1 MPSWKKVVASGSD
14 ASFSSVFVDSFVS
27 ASSFKGSFTGSL
39 QGTASQAISSSY
51 ALTASYALISTEPI
65 IVTSPGGIYYIN
77 GVAKPVLTFVPG
89 QNYRF
94 DTTAVDGH
102 HPFKFSLTANG
113 PIQYTYGVT
122 SGSGFIEINV
132 DYATSSSLFY
142 YCTIHS
148 GMGNQANTLR
158 DENLIHNS
166 QTSSMSVL
174 SASYAYTASSAT
186 NAAQAISASYSYTAS
201 SATNA
206 AQAISASYA
215 YTASSATNS
224 EQAISASYAFTASSA
239 ISAYTA
245 SSAINANTA
254 LTASSADTFLV
265 RNDITA
271 SSALITGTLTAQTL
285 VVQTVSSSIVYSSG
299 SNTFGNALI
308 DRQTFTG
315 SVDITG
321 SLTVNGSEAIL
332 TNQTASMAVASAIS
346 ASYAYTASSAVS
358 ASLAQTASYVTSA
371 ETASYVVN
379 AVSASY
385 AYTASSAISAY
396 TASSAVSAS
405 QSISSSYAYTASS
418 AETSFSSISSSFA
431 LTASYALNGGAA
443 GFPFTGSAQI
453 TGSLG
458 VTGSFSVN
466 GNTGQTVFASNADTL
481 VISGSLI
488 VTGSTSLTGSLS
500 VRGGITGSLFGTASW
515 AQNAVSASQSVSS
528 SYALTASY
536 ALFAENGGGG
546 GVSAIYI
553 LDEGVVQGTASYF
566 DFTGA
571 GVTAT
576 VNAGT
581 ASINIPGGGGGSN
594 TNSQNAILNQTSPA
608 LTWSFS
614 HNLSTLYPVFTIYDN
629 EDNVIIPQKIHAE
642 TTSSAFI
649 YFSSART
656 GTAVASKGGDITS
669 ASFAATASLA
679 YFAISASQAATAS
692 SANTF
697 VVRNNLTASNA
708 LITGTLTAQTLVVQ
722 TVTSSIVYSSGSN
735 RFGSELTDRQTF
747 TGSVDIT
754 GSLIVNESSVILT
767 NQTSSMS
774 VLSASFASNGGVTQ
788 ILAGA
793 NVTIAPTNGKGQV
806 TISSTGGAGP
816 FFNTATGSY
825 GSFYD
830 TTTQT
835 NPVANIPRSMSF
847 NTTDI
852 TNGVSISG
860 STSPFNTYIK
870 TENAGVYDIQF
881 SAQIDKT
888 DSGADEIVIWLAKNG
903 TALADTATTLTLTGN
918 NDKQVAAWNWFVNS
932 AANDYYQIIWYSADT
947 DLRIL
952 AETAGGG
959 HPGIPSVIA
968 TVNRVDQFLSNS
980 GSFSGSFSGALTG
993 SLFGTASWA
1002 QNASTASYVVAAQTA
1017 SYVANAVSS
1026 SYAYTA
1032 SSAISSSLAETAS
1045 YVITA
1050 QTASYVA
1057 NAVSSSYAFTASSAI
1072 NASASLTSVSSSYAL
1087 TASYA
1092 LNGGGGGVSA
1102 IYIQDEGVTQGTAS
1116 YFNFTGAGVTAT
1128 VTDSTASINIT
1139 GGGSGISGLSTTFT
1153 QSVAATEWTFVHN
1166 LNTRYPLIQVYDTTY
1181 NQVTP
1186 QYVSSSTADTVIIGF
1201 GIATAGYAVASNGG
1215 TLYVTGSNVILDQA
1229 VAAATWSFNHN
1240 LNTQY
1245 PIFQVFDSENEVI
1258 IPERIVATDATSSLF
1273 YFPSPVAGKA
1283 VASVGGISGSM
1294 GSGVGFPFS
1303 GSAVITG
1310 SFLVSQ
1316 SFVDFSNTTGVTG
1329 SFSGSLFGTASYA
1342 TFALSASF
1350 APGFTTNM
1358 SQSVAATTWSFTH
1371 NLNTINPIVQVYDL
1385 TNAQIIPN
1393 QIVGMNNSTAEIR
1406 FDYAQAGYAVASNGG
1421 GLYVTGS
1428 TSTLVQTVGA
1438 VTWSFTHN
1446 LNNKYN
1452 TYEVYDDSDV
1462 VIIPSGIKAIDTNSA
1477 ELYFATSQTG
1487 RAVAQF
1493 SGINGAPNATTAS
1506 YAVSASFTT
1515 NAATASYLNP
1525 IANSFVVLTQVS
1537 QSLNFVDDAAAQAG
1551 GVPLGGLY
1559 RNGNFILIRLS

>member
-14 ASFSSVFVDSFVS
+14 ASFSSLTVDTYVS
-27 ASSFKGSFTGSL
+27 ASSFNGSFTGSL

-94 DTTAVDGH
+94 DTTAVDAS
-102 HPFKFSLTANG
+102 HPFKFSLTPNG
-113 PIQYTYGVT
+113 PTQYTYGVT

-224 EQAISASYAFTASSA
+224 EQAISASYAYTASSA
-239 ISAYTA
+239 INSLSSSYAYTASSAVSAYTA
-245 SSAINANTA
+245 SSAINAKTA
-254 LTASSADTFLV
+254 LTASSADTFFV

-271 SSALITGTLTAQTL
+271 SSALITGTITAQTL

-299 SNTFGNALI
+299 SNTFGNALT

-315 SVDITG
+315 SVNITG

-346 ASYAYTASSAVS
+346 ASYAYTASSAISSSYAYTASSAVS
-358 ASLAQTASYVTSA
+358 ASLSQTASYVITA
-371 ETASYVVN
+371 QTASYVVN

-405 QSISSSYAYTASS
+405 QSVSSSYAYTASS
-418 AETSFSSISSSFA
+418 AINASASLIAVSSSYA
-431 LTASYALNGGAA
+431 LTASYALNAGASS
-443 GFPFTGSAQI
+443 GFPFSGSAQI

-466 GNTGQTVFASNADTL
+466 GNTGQTVFASDADTL

-488 VTGSTSLTGSLS
+488 ITGSASITGSLKVS
-500 VRGGITGSLFGTASW
+500 GSITGSLFGTASS
-515 AQNAVSASQSVSS
+515 AVSSSYAYTASSAVSS

-536 ALFAENGGGG
+536 ALFAANGGGG
-546 GVSAIYI
+546 GVTAINV
-553 LDEGVVQGTASYF
+553 LDEGVLQGTASYF

-608 LTWSFS
+608 VTWSFS

-642 TTSSAFI
+642 TTASAFI
-649 YFSSART
+649 YFSSARS

-679 YFAISASQAATAS
+679 NFATSASYSYTASSAISSSLAQTASYVLNAISASQAATAS

-708 LITGTLTAQTLVVQ
+708 LITGTITAQTLIVQ

-735 RFGSELTDRQTF
+735 LFGNALTDTQTF
-747 TGSVDIT
+747 TGSVNIT
-754 GSLIVNESSVILT
+754 GSSVNLKDGAFSGSGANLFGIPATGITGLNLSQISSGSVSASISPNFGLLINTSVSASNFTGSFTGSLAGIA
-767 NQTSSMS
+767 TSASY
-774 VLSASFASNGGVTQ
+774 ASFA
-788 ILAGA
+788 
-793 NVTIAPTNGKGQV
+793 
-806 TISSTGGAGP
+806 
-816 FFNTATGSY
+816 
-825 GSFYD
+825 
-830 TTTQT
+830 
-835 NPVANIPRSMSF
+835 
-847 NTTDI
+847 
-852 TNGVSISG
+852 
-860 STSPFNTYIK
+860 
-870 TENAGVYDIQF
+870 
-881 SAQIDKT
+881 
-888 DSGADEIVIWLAKNG
+888 
-903 TALADTATTLTLTGN
+903 LT
-918 NDKQVAAWNWFVNS
+918 
-932 AANDYYQIIWYSADT
+932 
-947 DLRIL
+947 
-952 AETAGGG
+952 
-959 HPGIPSVIA
+959 
-968 TVNRVDQFLSNS
+968 
-980 GSFSGSFSGALTG
+980 
-993 SLFGTASWA
+993 
-1002 QNASTASYVVAAQTA
+1002 
-1017 SYVANAVSS
+1017 S
-1026 SYAYTA
+1026 SY
-1032 SSAISSSLAETAS
+1032 SL
-1045 YVITA
+1045 
-1050 QTASYVA
+1050 
-1057 NAVSSSYAFTASSAI
+1057 
-1072 NASASLTSVSSSYAL
+1072 
-1087 TASYA
+1087 
-1092 LNGGGGGVSA
+1092 
-1102 IYIQDEGVTQGTAS
+1102 
-1116 YFNFTGAGVTAT
+1116 
-1128 VTDSTASINIT
+1128 
-1139 GGGSGISGLSTTFT
+1139 GGS
-1153 QSVAATEWTFVHN
+1153 
-1166 LNTRYPLIQVYDTTY
+1166 
-1181 NQVTP
+1181 
-1186 QYVSSSTADTVIIGF
+1186 
-1201 GIATAGYAVASNGG
+1201 
-1215 TLYVTGSNVILDQA
+1215 
-1229 VAAATWSFNHN
+1229 
-1240 LNTQY
+1240 
-1245 PIFQVFDSENEVI
+1245 
-1258 IPERIVATDATSSLF
+1258 
-1273 YFPSPVAGKA
+1273 
-1283 VASVGGISGSM
+1283 
-1294 GSGVGFPFS
+1294 GFPFS

-1310 SFLVSQ
+1310 SFTVTQ
-1316 SFVDFSNTTGVTG
+1316 SLVDFSKSAGVTG
-1329 SFSGSLFGTASYA
+1329 SFTGSLFGTASYA
-1342 TFALSASF
+1342 YTASSAISSSFATFAYSASF
-1350 APGFTTNM
+1350 APGFSVSM
-1358 SQSVAATTWSFTH
+1358 SQATPALTWSFTH
-1371 NLNTINPIVQVYDL
+1371 NLNSRNPVVQVYD
-1385 TNAQIIPN
+1385 TSYAQIIPN
-1393 QIVGMNNSTAEIR
+1393 QVVGMDNSTAEIR
-1406 FDYAQAGYAVASNGG
+1406 FDYAQAGYAVFSNGG

-1438 VTWSFTHN
+1438 ATWSFTHN

-1452 TYEVYDDSDV
+1452 TYEVYDNNDYV
-1462 VIIPSGIKAIDTNSA
+1462 LIPSAIKAIDTNSA
-1477 ELYFATSQTG
+1477 ELYFSGLQTG

-1493 SGINGAPNATTAS
+1493 SGINGAPNAATAS
-1506 YAVSASFTT
+1506 YANTASFVS
-1515 NAATASYLNP
+1515 NLNQNVF
-1525 IANSFVVLTQVS
+1525 ITGSLTQNSGYVVLTQVS
-1537 QSLNFVDDAAAQAG
+1537 QSLNYVDDVAAAAG
-1551 GVPLGGLY
+1551 GVPLGGIY

>member
-14 ASFSSVFVDSFVS
+14 ASFSSLTVDTFVS
-27 ASSFKGSFTGSL
+27 ASSFNGTFTGSL
-39 QGTASQAISSSY
+39 NGTASQA
-51 ALTASYALISTEPI
+51 
-65 IVTSPGGIYYIN
+65 
-77 GVAKPVLTFVPG
+77 
-89 QNYRF
+89 
-94 DTTAVDGH
+94 
-102 HPFKFSLTANG
+102 
-113 PIQYTYGVT
+113 
-122 SGSGFIEINV
+122 
-132 DYATSSSLFY
+132 
-142 YCTIHS
+142 
-148 GMGNQANTLR
+148 
-158 DENLIHNS
+158 
-166 QTSSMSVL
+166 
-174 SASYAYTASSAT
+174 
-186 NAAQAISASYSYTAS
+186 
-201 SATNA
+201 
-206 AQAISASYA
+206 
-215 YTASSATNS
+215 
-224 EQAISASYAFTASSA
+224 
-239 ISAYTA
+239 
-245 SSAINANTA
+245 
-254 LTASSADTFLV
+254 
-265 RNDITA
+265 
-271 SSALITGTLTAQTL
+271 
-285 VVQTVSSSIVYSSG
+285 
-299 SNTFGNALI
+299 
-308 DRQTFTG
+308 
-315 SVDITG
+315 
-321 SLTVNGSEAIL
+321 
-332 TNQTASMAVASAIS
+332 
-346 ASYAYTASSAVS
+346 
-358 ASLAQTASYVTSA
+358 
-371 ETASYVVN
+371 
-379 AVSASY
+379 
-385 AYTASSAISAY
+385 
-396 TASSAVSAS
+396 
-405 QSISSSYAYTASS
+405 
-418 AETSFSSISSSFA
+418 ISSSFA
-431 LTASYALNGGAA
+431 LTASYALNGGSGQ
-443 GFPFTGSAQI
+443 GFPFSGSAQI

-466 GNTGQTVFASNADTL
+466 GNTGQTVFSSDADTL

-500 VRGGITGSLFGTASW
+500 VRGGITGSLYGTSSW
-515 AQNAVSASQSVSS
+515 AENSISS

-536 ALFAENGGGG
+536 ALNGGGG

-581 ASINIPGGGGGSN
+581 ASIYIPGGGGGSN
-594 TNSQNAILNQTSPA
+594 TNSQNAILSQTSPA
-608 LTWSFS
+608 MTWSFT

-629 EDNVIIPQKIHAE
+629 EDNVIIPQRIYAA

-656 GTAVASKGGDITS
+656 GTAVASKGGDVTS

-697 VVRNNLTASNA
+697 VVRNDITASSA

-722 TVTSSIVYSSGSN
+722 TVTSSIIYSSGSN
-735 RFGSELTDRQTF
+735 IFGSELTDQQTF
-747 TGSVDIT
+747 TGSVNIT
-754 GSLIVNESSVILT
+754 GSLTVDGLKYPTADNGEFSFMQTDGAGNLSLQYVNTTNDTVYNGEATQLLRGTPVFVSGSVGANPKVFRADASDPAKMPVTYIIGDNIDSASTGRAIILGQIDAVNT
-767 NQTSSMS
+767 TGYAEGSLIYVAEGGGWTSSRPTG
-774 VLSASFASNGGVTQ
+774 ASSIVQPLGIVTKE
-788 ILAGA
+788 GSG
-793 NVTIAPTNGKGQV
+793 GKGLVLNPGPVLLPNLAAGKIWIGDANNQPV
-806 TISSTGGAGP
+806 EAFTSSI
-816 FFNTATGSY
+816 NT
-825 GSFYD
+825 
-830 TTTQT
+830 
-835 NPVANIPRSMSF
+835 
-847 NTTDI
+847 
-852 TNGVSISG
+852 
-860 STSPFNTYIK
+860 
-870 TENAGVYDIQF
+870 
-881 SAQIDKT
+881 
-888 DSGADEIVIWLAKNG
+888 VI
-903 TALADTATTLTLTGN
+903 
-918 NDKQVAAWNWFVNS
+918 
-932 AANDYYQIIWYSADT
+932 
-947 DLRIL
+947 
-952 AETAGGG
+952 
-959 HPGIPSVIA
+959 
-968 TVNRVDQFLSNS
+968 
-980 GSFSGSFSGALTG
+980 
-993 SLFGTASWA
+993 
-1002 QNASTASYVVAAQTA
+1002 
-1017 SYVANAVSS
+1017 SS
-1026 SYAYTA
+1026 SY
-1032 SSAISSSLAETAS
+1032 S
-1045 YVITA
+1045 Y
-1050 QTASYVA
+1050 
-1057 NAVSSSYAFTASSAI
+1057 TASSAI
-1072 NASASLTSVSSSYAL
+1072 NASASLISVSSSYAL

-1092 LNGGGGGVSA
+1092 LNGGGGGLSA
-1102 IYIQDEGVTQGTAS
+1102 LFIADEGITQGTAS
-1116 YFNFTGAGVTAT
+1116 YINFTGAGVTAT
-1128 VTDSTASINIT
+1128 VSAGTASINIT
-1139 GGGSGISGLSTTFT
+1139 GGGSTGTSGLSTTFT

-1166 LNTRYPLIQVYDTTY
+1166 LNTRYPLIQVYDTTF

-1385 TNAQIIPN
+1385 TNSQIIPN

-1428 TSTLVQTVGA
+1428 TSTLVQTSA
-1438 VTWSFTHN
+1438 NVTWSFTHN

-1452 TYEVYDDSDV
+1452 TYEVYDDSDL
-1462 VIIPSGIKAIDTNSA
+1462 VIIPSGIKALTNNTA
-1477 ELYFATSQTG
+1477 ELYFAGPQTG

-1493 SGINGAPNATTAS
+1493 SGINGSPNATSAS
-1506 YAVSASFTT
+1506 YATT
-1515 NAATASYLNP
+1515 AATASYLNP
-1525 IANSFVVLTQVS
+1525 ITDSFVVLTQVS
-1537 QSLNFVDDAAAQAG
+1537 QSLNFVDDTAAAAG

>member
-14 ASFSSVFVDSFVS
+14 ASFSSLIVDTFVS
-27 ASSFKGSFTGSL
+27 ASSFNGTFTGSL
-39 QGTASQAISSSY
+39 NGTASQA
-51 ALTASYALISTEPI
+51 
-65 IVTSPGGIYYIN
+65 
-77 GVAKPVLTFVPG
+77 
-89 QNYRF
+89 
-94 DTTAVDGH
+94 
-102 HPFKFSLTANG
+102 
-113 PIQYTYGVT
+113 
-122 SGSGFIEINV
+122 
-132 DYATSSSLFY
+132 
-142 YCTIHS
+142 
-148 GMGNQANTLR
+148 
-158 DENLIHNS
+158 
-166 QTSSMSVL
+166 
-174 SASYAYTASSAT
+174 
-186 NAAQAISASYSYTAS
+186 
-201 SATNA
+201 
-206 AQAISASYA
+206 
-215 YTASSATNS
+215 
-224 EQAISASYAFTASSA
+224 
-239 ISAYTA
+239 
-245 SSAINANTA
+245 
-254 LTASSADTFLV
+254 
-265 RNDITA
+265 
-271 SSALITGTLTAQTL
+271 
-285 VVQTVSSSIVYSSG
+285 
-299 SNTFGNALI
+299 
-308 DRQTFTG
+308 
-315 SVDITG
+315 
-321 SLTVNGSEAIL
+321 
-332 TNQTASMAVASAIS
+332 
-346 ASYAYTASSAVS
+346 
-358 ASLAQTASYVTSA
+358 
-371 ETASYVVN
+371 
-379 AVSASY
+379 
-385 AYTASSAISAY
+385 
-396 TASSAVSAS
+396 
-405 QSISSSYAYTASS
+405 
-418 AETSFSSISSSFA
+418 ISSSFA
-431 LTASYALNGGAA
+431 LTASYALNGGSGQ
-443 GFPFTGSAQI
+443 GFPFSGSAQI

-488 VTGSTSLTGSLS
+488 VTGSSQVTGSLN
-500 VRGGITGSLFGTASW
+500 VRGGITGSLYGTSSW
-515 AQNAVSASQSVSS
+515 AENSVSS

-536 ALFAENGGGG
+536 ALNAGQG

-576 VNAGT
+576 VNNQT
-581 ASINIPGGGGGSN
+581 ASIYIPGGGGGSN
-594 TNSQNAILNQTSPA
+594 TNSQNAILSQTSPA
-608 LTWSFS
+608 VTWSFT

-656 GTAVASKGGDITS
+656 GTAVASKGGDVVS
-669 ASFAATASLA
+669 SSFAATASLA
-679 YFAISASQAATAS
+679 YNAISASYAYTAS
-692 SANTF
+692 SAVNAKTALTASSADTF
-697 VVRNNLTASNA
+697 LVRNDITASNA
-708 LITGTLTAQTLVVQ
+708 LITGTITAQTLLVQ

-735 RFGSELTDRQTF
+735 RFGSQLTDRQTF

-754 GSLIVNESSVILT
+754 GSLSVNGSEAILT
-767 NQTSSMS
+767 NQTASMAVAS
-774 VLSASFASNGGVTQ
+774 AISASYALNGGVTQ

-793 NVTIAPTNGKGQV
+793 NVTLSPTSGKGQV
-806 TISSTGGAGP
+806 TISATGGAGP

-835 NPVANIPRSMSF
+835 NPVPNTPRSMSF

-870 TENAGVYDIQF
+870 TENAGVYNIEF
-881 SAQIDKT
+881 SAQLDKT
-888 DSGADEIVIWLAKNG
+888 DAGKDEIVIWLRKNG
-903 TALADTATTLTLTGN
+903 TDLTDTATSVSLTNN
-918 NDKQVAAWNWFVNS
+918 NDKVVAAWNWFVNS
-932 AANDYYQIIWYSADT
+932 AANDYYQIIWYSPDT
-947 DLRIL
+947 AIRLL
-952 AETAGGG
+952 AEVAGGG

-993 SLFGTASWA
+993 SLFGTSSWA
-1002 QNASTASYVVAAQTA
+1002 QNASTASYVVTAQTA

-1026 SYAYTA
+1026 SYAFTA
-1032 SSAISSSLAETAS
+1032 SS
-1045 YVITA
+1045 
-1050 QTASYVA
+1050 
-1057 NAVSSSYAFTASSAI
+1057 AVSSSYAFTASSAI
-1072 NASASLTSVSSSYAL
+1072 NASASLTSVSASYAL

-1092 LNGGGGGVSA
+1092 LNGGGGGLSA
-1102 IYIQDEGVTQGTAS
+1102 LFIADEGATQGTAS
-1116 YFNFTGAGVTAT
+1116 YINFTGAGVTAT
-1128 VTDSTASINIT
+1128 VSAGTASINIT
-1139 GGGSGISGLSTTFT
+1139 GGGSSGTSGLSTTFT
-1153 QSVAATEWTFVHN
+1153 QSVAEDTWTFVHN

-1201 GIATAGYAVASNGG
+1201 GVPVAGYAVASNGG

-1229 VAAATWSFNHN
+1229 VAATTWSFNHN

-1245 PIFQVFDSENEVI
+1245 PIFQVFDSTNEVVV
-1258 IPERIVATDATSSLF
+1258 PQRIVATDATSSLI

-1329 SFSGSLFGTASYA
+1329 SFSGSLYGTASYA
-1342 TFALSASF
+1342 TFALSCSF
-1350 APGFTTNM
+1350 APGFTTNFT
-1358 SQSVAATTWSFTH
+1358 QSVAATTWSFTH
-1371 NLNTINPIVQVYDL
+1371 NLNTVTPIVQVYDL

-1393 QIVGMNNSTAEIR
+1393 QIVGMNNSTVEVR

-1428 TSTLVQTVGA
+1428 TSTLVQTA
-1438 VTWSFTHN
+1438 ANVTWSFTHN

-1462 VIIPSGIKAIDTNSA
+1462 VIIPSGIKALTNNTA
-1477 ELYFATSQTG
+1477 EIYFSGPQTG
-1487 RAVAQF
+1487 RVVGQF

-1506 YAVSASFTT
+1506 YALTATTASY
-1515 NAATASYLNP
+1515 AATASYLNP
-1525 IANSFVVLTQVS
+1525 VTSGYVVLTQVS
-1537 QSLNFVDDAAAQAG
+1537 QSLNFADDTAAAAG
-1551 GVPLGGLY
+1551 GVPLGGIY

>member
-14 ASFSSVFVDSFVS
+14 ASFSSLTVDTYVS
-27 ASSFKGSFTGSL
+27 ASSFNGSFTGSL

-113 PIQYTYGVT
+113 PTQYTYGVT

-224 EQAISASYAFTASSA
+224 EQAISASYAYTASSAINSLSASYAYTASSA

-245 SSAINANTA
+245 SSAINATTA

-271 SSALITGTLTAQTL
+271 SSALIIGTITAQTL
-285 VVQTVSSSIVYSSG
+285 VVQTVTSSVIYSSG
-299 SNTFGNALI
+299 SNTFGNALT

-315 SVDITG
+315 SVNITG
-321 SLTVNGSEAIL
+321 SLSVNGSEAIL
-332 TNQTASMAVASAIS
+332 TNQTASMSVASAVS

-358 ASLAQTASYVTSA
+358 ASLAQTASYVISA
-371 ETASYVVN
+371 QTASYVVN
-379 AVSASY
+379 AISASY

-418 AETSFSSISSSFA
+418 AENSFQAVSSSYA
-431 LTASYALNGGAA
+431 LTASFALNGGSGQ
-443 GFPFTGSAQI
+443 GFPFSGSAQI

-466 GNTGQTVFASNADTL
+466 GNTGQTVFASDADTL

-488 VTGSTSLTGSLS
+488 ITGSASITGSLKVS
-500 VRGGITGSLFGTASW
+500 GSITGSLFGTAS
-515 AQNAVSASQSVSS
+515 QAVSSSYAYTASSAISS

-536 ALFAENGGGG
+536 ALFAANGGGG

-594 TNSQNAILNQTSPA
+594 TNSQNAILNQSSPA
-608 LTWSFS
+608 VTWSFS

-642 TTSSAFI
+642 TTASAFI
-649 YFSSART
+649 YFSSARS

-679 YFAISASQAATAS
+679 NFATSASYSFTASSAISSSLAQTASYVVNAISASQSATAS

-697 VVRNNLTASNA
+697 VVRNDITASNA
-708 LITGTLTAQTLVVQ
+708 LITGTITAQTLVVQ

-735 RFGSELTDRQTF
+735 IFGSALTDTQTF
-747 TGSVDIT
+747 TGSLNIT
-754 GSLIVNESSVILT
+754 GSAVNL
-767 NQTSSMS
+767 
-774 VLSASFASNGGVTQ
+774 
-788 ILAGA
+788 
-793 NVTIAPTNGKGQV
+793 K
-806 TISSTGGAGP
+806 
-816 FFNTATGSY
+816 
-825 GSFYD
+825 D
-830 TTTQT
+830 
-835 NPVANIPRSMSF
+835 
-847 NTTDI
+847 
-852 TNGVSISG
+852 
-860 STSPFNTYIK
+860 
-870 TENAGVYDIQF
+870 
-881 SAQIDKT
+881 
-888 DSGADEIVIWLAKNG
+888 G
-903 TALADTATTLTLTGN
+903 T
-918 NDKQVAAWNWFVNS
+918 
-932 AANDYYQIIWYSADT
+932 
-947 DLRIL
+947 
-952 AETAGGG
+952 
-959 HPGIPSVIA
+959 
-968 TVNRVDQFLSNS
+968 
-980 GSFSGSFSGALTG
+980 FSGSGANLFGIPATGITGLNLSQISSGSVSASISPNFGLLINTSVSASNFTGSFTG
-993 SLFGTASWA
+993 SLAGIATS
-1002 QNASTASYVVAAQTA
+1002 ASYA
-1017 SYVANAVSS
+1017 S
-1026 SYAYTA
+1026 
-1032 SSAISSSLAETAS
+1032 
-1045 YVITA
+1045 
-1050 QTASYVA
+1050 
-1057 NAVSSSYAFTASSAI
+1057 F
-1072 NASASLTSVSSSYAL
+1072 AL
-1087 TASYA
+1087 TASYS
-1092 LNGGGGGVSA
+1092 L
-1102 IYIQDEGVTQGTAS
+1102 
-1116 YFNFTGAGVTAT
+1116 
-1128 VTDSTASINIT
+1128 
-1139 GGGSGISGLSTTFT
+1139 GGSG
-1153 QSVAATEWTFVHN
+1153 
-1166 LNTRYPLIQVYDTTY
+1166 
-1181 NQVTP
+1181 
-1186 QYVSSSTADTVIIGF
+1186 
-1201 GIATAGYAVASNGG
+1201 
-1215 TLYVTGSNVILDQA
+1215 
-1229 VAAATWSFNHN
+1229 
-1240 LNTQY
+1240 
-1245 PIFQVFDSENEVI
+1245 
-1258 IPERIVATDATSSLF
+1258 
-1273 YFPSPVAGKA
+1273 FPY
-1283 VASVGGISGSM
+1283 
-1294 GSGVGFPFS
+1294 S

-1316 SFVDFSNTTGVTG
+1316 SFVDFSNASYFTG
-1329 SFSGSLFGTASYA
+1329 SLTGSLFGTASYAYTASSAISSSYA

-1358 SQSVAATTWSFTH
+1358 SQSNAATTWSFTH

-1385 TNAQIIPN
+1385 TNSQIIPN

-1452 TYEVYDDSDV
+1452 TYEVYDNNDYV
-1462 VIIPSGIKAIDTNSA
+1462 LIPSAIKAIDTNSA
-1477 ELYFATSQTG
+1477 ELYFAGPQTG

-1506 YAVSASFTT
+1506 YAVSASFAT
-1515 NAATASYLNP
+1515 NAASASYLNP
-1525 IANSFVVLTQVS
+1525 ITNSYVVLTQVS
-1537 QSLNFVDDAAAQAG
+1537 QSLNYVDDTAAAAG
-1551 GVPLGGLY
+1551 GVPLGGIY